1 MCLSRDLFKLDSWT
15 IYLGFLAEVIG
26 SWLVKQQLFI
36 IINYKFWE
44 GIITKLVNV
53 TDTIQ

>member
-44 GIITKLVNV
+44 EIITKLVNV